1 MNLTQFTTC
10 LTFLAILAF
19 LFSTLMKTFIR
30 HIGRKDTKIQYK
42 NRLKY
47 DETIENNILQYSTL
61 KREKN

>member
-1 MNLTQFTTC
+1 
-10 LTFLAILAF
+10 
-19 LFSTLMKTFIR
+19 MKTFIR